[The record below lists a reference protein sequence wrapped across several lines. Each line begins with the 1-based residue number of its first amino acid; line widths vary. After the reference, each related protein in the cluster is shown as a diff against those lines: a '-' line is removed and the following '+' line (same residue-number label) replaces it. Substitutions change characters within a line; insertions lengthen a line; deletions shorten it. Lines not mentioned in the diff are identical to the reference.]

1 MFSNHVSKQLSAYW
15 NGELPSDQ
23 TRRTAEHLIGCTR
36 CRVEFEEI
44 KFGAEL
50 AKQMPLITAPDS
62 IWAEIETN
70 LQQHPEALPN
80 GRASD
85 TLRLARYLK
94 PSLAFAAGFVLL
106 FIAGVFLVRHR
117 NEARP
122 SWEVARLNGAPRI
135 NANRINDTGKLA
147 VGQWLETD
155 DTSSARIDIGNVGQ
169 VEVDPNTR
177 VRLVATQPT
186 EHRLELARGRMS
198 ARISAPPKLFFVNT
212 PSAVAEDLG
221 CAYTLEVDDA
231 GNSLLRVTLGWVAL
245 QLKDR
250 ESLVPAG
257 AACATRPGV
266 GPGTPYFEDA
276 SELFRTAVA
285 KLDFEPNDTQWSKI
299 PALDIV
305 LHQARPRDTMTLWYL
320 LSRVDENDRARVYTR
335 MAELV
340 PPPVGVTREGVLR
353 LDQEMLKR
361 WRDRIDSECLSAGG
375 HARFSGKDS
384 QRHKAASQSG
394 VRKINLGKPMGQ
406 LHFTQKERANE
417 NSTDCDWAHGDQ
429 SLASHV
435 SFGPDTL

>member
-15 NGELPSDQ
+15 NGELPSEN
-23 TRRTAEHLIGCTR
+23 TRRTAEHLIRCTR
-36 CRVEFEEI
+36 CRLAFEEI
-44 KFGAEL
+44 KLGAKL
-50 AKQMPLITAPDS
+50 AQHLPLIAAPDS
-62 IWAEIETN
+62 IWPKIETAL
-70 LQQHPEALPN
+70 LQQPDALPIDHPTRDARVGTPV

-85 TLRLARYLK
+85 RLPLARYLK
-94 PSLAFAAGFVLL
+94 PSLAFAAGLTLL
-106 FIAGVFLVRHR
+106 FLAGAFWLRLHR
-117 NEARP
+117 TEARP

-135 NANRINDTGKLA
+135 NSNRIDDTGKLA

-155 DTSSARIDIGNVGQ
+155 DTSRARIDIGKVGQ

-177 VRLVATQPT
+177 VRLIATQPT

-257 AACATRPGV
+257 AACATRPGI

-276 SELFRTAVA
+276 SELFRTALA

-320 LSRVDENDRARVYTR
+320 LSRVDQNDRGRVYAR
-335 MAELV
+335 MVELV
-340 PPPVGVTREGVLR
+340 PPPDGVTRDGVLR

-361 WRDRIDSECLSAGG
+361 WRDRIDSDSHSLPEVMRDFWE
-375 HARFSGKDS
+375 RFA
-384 QRHKAASQSG
+384 AASG
-394 VRKINLGKPMGQ
+394 VI
-406 LHFTQKERANE
+406 
-417 NSTDCDWAHGDQ
+417 STRRPGNRDRQADG
-429 SLASHV
+429 
-435 SFGPDTL
+435 

>member
-1 MFSNHVSKQLSAYW
+1 MFTNHVSKQLSAYW
-15 NGELPSDQ
+15 NGELASGD
-23 TRRTAEHLIGCTR
+23 TRPIAEHLIGCTR
-36 CRVEFEEI
+36 CRAEFEEI
-44 KFGAEL
+44 KLGAQL
-50 AKQMPLITAPDS
+50 AKHLPLIAAPDS
-62 IWAEIETN
+62 IWPGIETA
-70 LQQHPEALPN
+70 LRQHPGALPIDHPMRAARVGTPG

-85 TLRLARYLK
+85 TARYLK
-94 PSLAFAAGFVLL
+94 PSLAFAAGLVLL
-106 FIAGVFLVRHR
+106 FIAGVFLVRR
-117 NEARP
+117 RSEVRP

-135 NANRINDTGKLA
+135 DSNRINDTGKLA

-155 DTSSARIDIGNVGQ
+155 GTSRARINISNVGQ
-169 VEVDPNTR
+169 VEIDPNTR

-186 EHRLELARGRMS
+186 EHRIELARGRMS

-257 AACATRPGV
+257 AACATRPGT

-276 SELFRTAVA
+276 SELFRQALA

-320 LSRVDENDRARVYTR
+320 LLRVNENDRERVYAR
-335 MAELV
+335 MAELA
-340 PPPVGVTREGVLR
+340 PPPDGVTRDGVLR

-361 WRDRIDSECLSAGG
+361 WRDRIDSE
-375 HARFSGKDS
+375 
-384 QRHKAASQSG
+384 SQSLPEAMRDFRG
-394 VRKINLGKPMGQ
+394 SIRSGIKRHLNQ
-406 LHFTQKERANE
+406 
-417 NSTDCDWAHGDQ
+417 
-429 SLASHV
+429 ASAK
-435 SFGPDTL
+435 